1 MDAKWCMQQISRCTA
16 MKAAVLLL
24 SDGGAGTVDL
34 LNREL
39 GLNFYVFYV
48 NGVSLERCYSC
59 STAVKIDLL

>member
-39 GLNFYVFYV
+39 GLTFLRFLRKWCLSREV
-48 NGVSLERCYSC
+48 LQ
-59 STAVKIDLL
+59 L